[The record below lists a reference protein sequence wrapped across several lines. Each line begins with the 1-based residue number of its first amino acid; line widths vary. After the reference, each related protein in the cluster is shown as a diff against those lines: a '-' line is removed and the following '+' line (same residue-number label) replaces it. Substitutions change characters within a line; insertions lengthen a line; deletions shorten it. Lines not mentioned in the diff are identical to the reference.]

1 MTVIDDA
8 VEDTPRRRAGDDD
21 ALRIKWSMVFQIVG
35 YVIGLFLLWNAM
47 TNRMTAME
55 TAARMDAERTRSD
68 INELKGDIKALL
80 RKP

>member
-8 VEDTPRRRAGDDD
+8 VEDTPRRRVGDDD
-21 ALRIKWSMVFQIVG
+21 SLRIKWSMVFQIVG

-55 TAARMDAERTRSD
+55 TAARMDADRTRAD
-68 INELKGDIKALL
+68 ISELKGDIKALL
-80 RKP
+80 RTP

>member
-1 MTVIDDA
+1 
-8 VEDTPRRRAGDDD
+8 
-21 ALRIKWSMVFQIVG
+21 MVFQIVG